1 MLLIQLTYFYI
12 ELNFIFVI
20 KVVENLFIGKISDA
34 F

>member
-12 ELNFIFVI
+12 EVNFIFVI
-20 KVVENLFIGKISDA
+20 KVVENLFITKIPDA